1 MISNIRH
8 SGYIVAV
15 TALTVVVDQATK
27 AAALT
32 FLWQPPGRV
41 DVTSFFSFRL
51 GFNSGI
57 SFGLFQSTFATYPGL
72 LIAFTTLIAI
82 VMIGLAIMS
91 RARSEAI
98 ASSLISGG
106 AIGNIIDRVRAGAV
120 TDFLDFHWRGWHWP
134 TFNFADVAIS
144 LGVVFL
150 LLSALNSSKAGNSTS
165 LQSHDGVNR

>member
-1 MISNIRH
+1 MISNLRH
-8 SGYIVAV
+8 SGSIVAV

-27 AAALT
+27 AAALMY
-32 FLWQPPGRV
+32 LWQPPGRV

-57 SFGLFQSTFATYPGL
+57 SFGLFQSTFAAYPGL
-72 LIAFTTLIAI
+72 LVAFTTVIA
-82 VMIGLAIMS
+82 VAMIGLAMAS
-91 RARSEAI
+91 QARREAT
-98 ASSLISGG
+98 SLSLISGG

-144 LGVVFL
+144 LGVVLL
-150 LLSALNSSKAGNSTS
+150 LLSACNPSKAGKSNLLKSY
-165 LQSHDGVNR
+165 DGVSR